1 MISRGGATL
10 PQKPDVVKYGA
21 GNGSPTNRGLHH
33 NAGTLHEMELR
44 RLLHQVRCW
53 LRVMFVLANNLYCIP
68 TYLAWMWVVF
78 YPLRLLLPP
87 LYWAIERQ
95 LFKLL
100 LLMVSFWSWSAEY
113 YVDEVGEDVSECY
126 GERSLV
132 LVNHQS
138 TADVPLL
145 MASFQG
151 KPSVTERLMWIMDR
165 LFKYTNFGAVSIT
178 HGDFFITQG
187 KDTRNTQLQR
197 LRDHIANVY
206 LRRGLKWIVLFP
218 EGGFLHKRRATSQR
232 YARANN
238 YPILE
243 HVTLPRVGA
252 MKTVLETLSAD
263 SLAKVAA
270 AKGGS
275 SGSSSSSAE
284 EPIKW
289 VIDITIGY
297 PDMGKPLDL
306 FAISG
311 GFRKQCV
318 VHMHYRRFPIAQVPV
333 HDSEA
338 LTKWLYDRWAEK
350 EDLLDIFYRTGRFPG
365 RLHQGAGDPGEA
377 KDSGLAPLRATPL
390 RVDFNIVW
398 IVIVH
403 AFFIM
408 STLFHVAVLRWLA
421 SLVPLWW

>member
-1 MISRGGATL
+1 MIRRLQASFLGREDDHISNERATTDRRED
-10 PQKPDVVKYGA
+10 QRAK
-21 GNGSPTNRGLHH
+21 R
-33 NAGTLHEMELR
+33 EMELR

-78 YPLRLLLPP
+78 YPLRVLLPP

-95 LFKLL
+95 LFRLL

-126 GERSLV
+126 SDRTLV

-151 KPSVTERLMWIMDR
+151 KRSVTEHLMWIMDR
-165 LFKYTNFGAVSIT
+165 LFKYTNFGAVSMT

-197 LRDHIANVY
+197 LRDHISEVY

-232 YARANN
+232 
-238 YPILE
+238 
-243 HVTLPRVGA
+243 
-252 MKTVLETLSAD
+252 
-263 SLAKVAA
+263 LAFHYEVV
-270 AKGGS
+270 
-275 SGSSSSSAE
+275 SSSIHRE

-289 VIDITIGY
+289 VVDITIGY

-306 FAISG
+306 FVISG

-318 VHMHYRRFPIAQVPV
+318 VHMHYRRFPISEVPV

-365 RLHQGAGDPGEA
+365 RLHQGTGDDAGKEH
-377 KDSGLAPLRATPL
+377 LAPLRETPL

-398 IVIVH
+398 IVLVH

-408 STLFHVAVLRWLA
+408 STLFHVALFRWLA
-421 SLVPLWW
+421 SLVPFW

>member
-1 MISRGGATL
+1 MISKGTNQPPPKNSDL
-10 PQKPDVVKYGA
+10 KYG
-21 GNGSPTNRGLHH
+21 GSPTNRGLHH
-33 NAGTLHEMELR
+33 KPGTLHDEMELR

-53 LRVMFVLANNLYCIP
+53 LRVVFVLANNLYCIP

-95 LFKLL
+95 MFKLL

-126 GERSLV
+126 GERTLV

-151 KPSVTERLMWIMDR
+151 KRSVTEHLMWIMDR
-165 LFKYTNFGAVSIT
+165 LFKYTNFGAVSVT

-187 KDTRNTQLQR
+187 KDVRNTQLAK
-197 LRDHIANVY
+197 LKDHILNVY

-218 EGGFLHKRRATSQR
+218 EGGFLRKRIATSQS
-232 YARANN
+232 YCFKTAV
-238 YPILE
+238 P
-243 HVTLPRVGA
+243 VTYYLRQIGSL
-252 MKTVLETLSAD
+252 KTP
-263 SLAKVAA
+263 LACVSQSQFFPFHSPGRK
-270 AKGGS
+270 
-275 SGSSSSSAE
+275 E
-284 EPIKW
+284 EALKW
-289 VIDITIGY
+289 VVDITVGY
-297 PDMGKPLDL
+297 PDAKPLDL
-306 FAISG
+306 LAISG

-318 VHMHYRRFPIAQVPV
+318 VHLHYRRFLVSEVPFG
-333 HDSEA
+333 ETET
-338 LTKWLYDRWAEK
+338 LTRWLYDRWVEK
-350 EDLLDIFYRTGRFPG
+350 EDLLDEFYRTGRFPG
-365 RLHQGAGDPGEA
+365 RSHRSEGAKPLG
-377 KDSGLAPLRATPL
+377 SAPLRLAPH
-390 RVDFNIVW
+390 RVDFNIAW
-398 IVIVH
+398 IVLVH

-408 STLFHVAVLRWLA
+408 STLFHVALLRWLA

>member
-1 MISRGGATL
+1 MITHGM
-10 PQKPDVVKYGA
+10 
-21 GNGSPTNRGLHH
+21 NRMY
-33 NAGTLHEMELR
+33 AKREMELR

-68 TYLAWMWVVF
+68 TYLVWMWVVF
-78 YPLRLLLPP
+78 YPLRVLLPP

-95 LFKLL
+95 LFRLL

-126 GERSLV
+126 GDRTLV

-151 KPSVTERLMWIMDR
+151 KRSVTEHLMWIMDR
-165 LFKYTNFGAVSIT
+165 LFKYTNFGAVSMT

-187 KDTRNTQLQR
+187 KDTRNVQLQR
-197 LRDHIANVY
+197 LRDHISEVY

-232 YARANN
+232 YARANG

-252 MKTVLETLSAD
+252 MKTVLESLKAEN
-263 SLAKVAA
+263 LAKTH
-270 AKGGS
+270 KG
-275 SGSSSSSAE
+275 E
-284 EPIKW
+284 EPLKW
-289 VIDITIGY
+289 VVDITVGY

-306 FAISG
+306 FVISG

-318 VHMHYRRFPIAQVPV
+318 VHMHYRRFPIAEVPID
-333 HDSEA
+333 DSEA

-365 RLHQGAGDPGEA
+365 RLHQGSGEDGG
-377 KDSGLAPLRATPL
+377 KSLAPLRETPL

-398 IVIVH
+398 IVLVH

-408 STLFHVAVLRWLA
+408 STLFHVALCRWLA
-421 SLVPLWW
+421 SLVPLPFW

>member
-1 MISRGGATL
+1 MERLAACVGWS
-10 PQKPDVVKYGA
+10 DVVLYLIGA
-21 GNGSPTNRGLHH
+21 VRVNISESGRVGGRELFPVMDNCGSLLHPQ
-33 NAGTLHEMELR
+33 EMELR

-68 TYLAWMWVVF
+68 TYLAWMWVAF
-78 YPLRLLLPP
+78 YPLRVLLPP

-95 LFKLL
+95 LFRLL

-126 GERSLV
+126 SDRTLV

-151 KPSVTERLMWIMDR
+151 KRSVTEHLMWIMDR
-165 LFKYTNFGAVSIT
+165 LFKYTNFGAVSMT
-178 HGDFFITQG
+178 HGDFFITQVTKCRHATLG
-187 KDTRNTQLQR
+187 VAARR
-197 LRDHIANVY
+197 L
-206 LRRGLKWIVLFP
+206 LKHGRLSFP
-218 EGGFLHKRRATSQR
+218 LCR
-232 YARANN
+232 YARANG

-252 MKTVLETLSAD
+252 MKTVLETLS
-263 SLAKVAA
+263 LAVKQCFTLL
-270 AKGGS
+270 
-275 SGSSSSSAE
+275 SATELCILFVWTPAGE

-289 VIDITIGY
+289 VVDITIGY

-306 FAISG
+306 FVISG

-318 VHMHYRRFPIAQVPV
+318 VHMHYRRFPISEVPV

-365 RLHQGAGDPGEA
+365 RLHRGKGEEEDIG
-377 KDSGLAPLRATPL
+377 KDHPAPLREAPL

-398 IVIVH
+398 IVLVH

-408 STLFHVAVLRWLA
+408 STLFHVALFRWLA
-421 SLVPLWW
+421 SLVPFW

>member
-1 MISRGGATL
+1 MQDGIMISRGGATL
-10 PQKPDVVKYGA
+10 PPKPADGGKYGTA
-21 GNGSPTNRGLHH
+21 NSGSPTNRGLHH

-78 YPLRLLLPP
+78 YPLRVLLPP

-95 LFKLL
+95 LFRLL

-126 GERSLV
+126 SDRTLV

-151 KPSVTERLMWIMDR
+151 KRSVTEHLMWIMDR
-165 LFKYTNFGAVSIT
+165 LFKYTNFGAVSMT

-197 LRDHIANVY
+197 LRDHISEVY

-232 YARANN
+232 YARANG

-252 MKTVLETLSAD
+252 MKTVLETLTSEN
-263 SLAKVAA
+263 LAKTH
-270 AKGGS
+270 KG
-275 SGSSSSSAE
+275 E

-289 VIDITIGY
+289 VVDITIGY

-306 FAISG
+306 FVISG

-318 VHMHYRRFPIAQVPV
+318 VHMHYRRFPIAEVPI

-365 RLHQGAGDPGEA
+365 RLHQGTGDDAGNEH
-377 KDSGLAPLRATPL
+377 LAPLRETPL

-398 IVIVH
+398 IVLVH

-408 STLFHVAVLRWLA
+408 STLFHVALFRWLA
-421 SLVPLWW
+421 SLVPFW

>member
-1 MISRGGATL
+1 MITSAPSGRRRNGARISAPSGRWNCGGCSTRCA
-10 PQKPDVVKYGA
+10 A
-21 GNGSPTNRGLHH
+21 GCGSCLCSPTTSTASPPTWPGC
-33 NAGTLHEMELR
+33 GWSSI
-44 RLLHQVRCW
+44 RCA
-53 LRVMFVLANNLYCIP
+53 LSC
-68 TYLAWMWVVF
+68 
-78 YPLRLLLPP
+78 PP

-95 LFKLL
+95 LFRLL

-126 GERSLV
+126 SDRTLV

-151 KPSVTERLMWIMDR
+151 KRSVTEHLMWIMDR
-165 LFKYTNFGAVSIT
+165 LFKYTNFGAVSMT

-197 LRDHIANVY
+197 LRDHIAEVY

-232 YARANN
+232 YARANG

-252 MKTVLETLSAD
+252 MKTVLETLS
-263 SLAKVAA
+263 SENLEKTH
-270 AKGGS
+270 KG
-275 SGSSSSSAE
+275 E
-284 EPIKW
+284 EAIKW
-289 VIDITIGY
+289 VVDITIGY

-306 FAISG
+306 FVISG

-318 VHMHYRRFPIAQVPV
+318 VHMHYRRFPISEVPI

-365 RLHQGAGDPGEA
+365 RLHRGRGEEERVPARTTRRLCARRPCASTSTSSGSCSCTPSSSCRRCSTWPCSAGSPRSCRSG
-377 KDSGLAPLRATPL
+377 DSFFCAAER
-390 RVDFNIVW
+390 RV
-398 IVIVH
+398 
-403 AFFIM
+403 
-408 STLFHVAVLRWLA
+408 LKL
-421 SLVPLWW
+421 LW

>member
-1 MISRGGATL
+1 MIRRLEAAFLGR
-10 PQKPDVVKYGA
+10 
-21 GNGSPTNRGLHH
+21 NEEHI
-33 NAGTLHEMELR
+33 GTERDSGPCEDLRAKREMELR

-126 GERSLV
+126 GDRSLV

-151 KPSVTERLMWIMDR
+151 KQSVTERLMWIMDR

-187 KDTRNTQLQR
+187 KDTRNLQLQR

-263 SLAKVAA
+263 SLNKVAS
-270 AKGGS
+270 KGS
-275 SGSSSSSAE
+275 SVA

-318 VHMHYRRFPIAQVPV
+318 VHMHYRRFPITQVPV

-365 RLHQGAGDPGEA
+365 RLHQGGGGGTDGES
-377 KDSGLAPLRATPL
+377 KGSGLAPLRTAPL

-421 SLVPLWW
+421 SLVPLW

>member
-1 MISRGGATL
+1 MIRRLEAAFLGREDDHIGTERATTERR
-10 PQKPDVVKYGA
+10 QDQRAK
-21 GNGSPTNRGLHH
+21 R
-33 NAGTLHEMELR
+33 EMELR

-68 TYLAWMWVVF
+68 TYLAW
-78 YPLRLLLPP
+78 
-87 LYWAIERQ
+87 I
-95 LFKLL
+95 
-100 LLMVSFWSWSAEY
+100 WSAEY

-126 GERSLV
+126 SDRTLV

-151 KPSVTERLMWIMDR
+151 KRSVTEHLMWIMDR
-165 LFKYTNFGAVSIT
+165 LFKYTNFGAVSMT

-197 LRDHIANVY
+197 LRDHIAEVY

-232 YARANN
+232 YARANG

-252 MKTVLETLSAD
+252 MKTVLETLS
-263 SLAKVAA
+263 SENLEKTH
-270 AKGGS
+270 KG
-275 SGSSSSSAE
+275 E
-284 EPIKW
+284 EAIKW
-289 VIDITIGY
+289 VVDITIGY

-306 FAISG
+306 FVISG

-318 VHMHYRRFPIAQVPV
+318 VHMHYRRFPISEVPI

-338 LTKWLYDRWAEK
+338 LTKWLYDRGGGE
-350 EDLLDIFYRTGRFPG
+350 
-365 RLHQGAGDPGEA
+365 GAGKNHP
-377 KDSGLAPLRATPL
+377 APLRETPL

-398 IVIVH
+398 IVLVH

-408 STLFHVAVLRWLA
+408 STLFHVALFRWLA
-421 SLVPLWW
+421 SLVPFW